1 MSQIYLEIGDVD
13 SFMEFIKDAK
23 ESGFLKDISSD
34 KVKSL
39 LEKKEFPIRV
49 KIELNQVF
57 ELLAANPMVKKL
69 FGKKIEDAT
78 IKGILKVVNE

>member
-1 MSQIYLEIGDVD
+1 MRRQ
-13 SFMEFIKDAK
+13 
-23 ESGFLKDISSD
+23 
-34 KVKSL
+34 L

-57 ELLAANPMVKKL
+57 ELLAANPMIKKL